1 MALIECAALRVL
13 PGEADG
19 IALKNDGAKRQSFR
33 ESVIYGSLSVTH
45 LGTLFQ
51 QLQDFR
57 MNVKALRH
65 AHKSIGD
72 FCQLFP
78 CQPSIDFVLWFVP
91 AMRIWRPVFRQ
102 LAKMRD
108 FFQRARLGLFFL

>member
-19 IALKNDGAKRQSFR
+19 IALKNDGAKRERFR

-51 QLQDFR
+51 QLQDIR

-72 FCQLFP
+72 FRQLFL

-91 AMRIWRPVFRQ
+91 AMRIRRPVFGQ
-102 LAKMRD
+102 LSEFWD
-108 FFQRARLGLFFL
+108 FFH